1 MKRIQKIIL
10 SFILLPGIFSMA
22 IFASADDYIEYEDVV
37 RVLADG
43 WEYDGKVIEKNDT
56 AYVSLREFACMADNS
71 VVSWDEDS
79 RMAYVT
85 TDSLELS
92 VSEENDYIEAN
103 GRALWCENG
112 VFTIDGTLFVPLGK
126 IAKAFGFGRS
136 YSAAEHTTYLVRERA
151 SIESADEYY
160 DEEELYWM
168 AKIIN
173 AESGGEPFLGKI
185 AVGNVIL
192 NRVESDEFPDSI
204 YSVIFDNK
212 NGVQFTPTVNGAIN
226 KEPNEE
232 SVLAA
237 KICLEDSSLS
247 DDILYFLNE
256 DLAESKW
263 IVENCRYVMT
273 IGGHDFYA

>member
-10 SFILLPGIFSMA
+10 SFILIQGIFSMA
-22 IFASADDYIEYEDVV
+22 LSASAECYIEYEDVV

-71 VVSWDEDS
+71 VVSWDEDR

-112 VFTIDGTLFVPLGK
+112 VFMIEGTLFVPLGK

-151 SIESADEYY
+151 SIESGDEYY

-226 KEPNEE
+226 NEANEE

-273 IGGHDFYA
+273 IGEHDFYA

>member
-1 MKRIQKIIL
+1 
-10 SFILLPGIFSMA
+10 
-22 IFASADDYIEYEDVV
+22 
-37 RVLADG
+37 
-43 WEYDGKVIEKNDT
+43 
-56 AYVSLREFACMADNS
+56 
-71 VVSWDEDS
+71 
-79 RMAYVT
+79 
-85 TDSLELS
+85 
-92 VSEENDYIEAN
+92 
-103 GRALWCENG
+103 
-112 VFTIDGTLFVPLGK
+112 
-126 IAKAFGFGRS
+126 
-136 YSAAEHTTYLVRERA
+136 
-151 SIESADEYY
+151 
-160 DEEELYWM
+160 M

-192 NRVESDEFPDSI
+192 NRDESDEFPESI

-226 KEPNEE
+226 NEANEE

-247 DDILYFLNE
+247 DDIVYFLNE

-273 IGGHDFYA
+273 IGEHDFYA